1 MSKLTD
7 ESSAARSAH
16 EVKHGE
22 LLAEHDPEH
31 AWGWATPAG
40 QLRARRRTD
49 YIISGGALGPGTRA
63 LEIGCGT
70 GNFTTRFAESGAEI
84 LAVDISPAL
93 LERARARGLPADRIR
108 FECKRFEDCEID
120 GPFDAVIGSSILHH
134 LEIDKALAKIFQ
146 LLKPGGYLSFAEP
159 NMLNPQVFAER
170 KFRFLGRLF
179 WYVSPDETA
188 FVRWKLR
195 SQLLATG
202 FDQIEIT
209 PFDWMHPA
217 TPKAV
222 IPAVKGVGSLFEM
235 LPLVREFAGSLH
247 IRARRPEGSP

>member
-1 MSKLTD
+1 MSRLTG
-7 ESSAARSAH
+7 EPSAARSAH
-16 EVKHGE
+16 EIEHGE
-22 LLAEHDPEH
+22 LLAGNDPES

-40 QLRARRRTD
+40 RLRARRRAE
-49 YIISGGALGPGTRA
+49 YIRGGGDLRPGTRA

-70 GNFTTRFAESGAEI
+70 GNFTKRFAESGAEI
-84 LAVDISPAL
+84 MAVDISPAL
-93 LERARARGLPADRIR
+93 LEKARARGLPADRVR

-134 LEIDKALAKIFQ
+134 LEMDQALAKIHQ
-146 LLKPGGYLSFAEP
+146 LLKPGGWLSFAEP

-170 KFRFLGRLF
+170 KFRFLGRMF

-195 SQLLATG
+195 TQLRKCG
-202 FDQIEIT
+202 FDEIKIT
-209 PFDWMHPA
+209 PFDWLHPA

-222 IPAVKGVGSLFEM
+222 IPAVSGVGSLLEM

-247 IRARRPEGSP
+247 IRARRPESGR